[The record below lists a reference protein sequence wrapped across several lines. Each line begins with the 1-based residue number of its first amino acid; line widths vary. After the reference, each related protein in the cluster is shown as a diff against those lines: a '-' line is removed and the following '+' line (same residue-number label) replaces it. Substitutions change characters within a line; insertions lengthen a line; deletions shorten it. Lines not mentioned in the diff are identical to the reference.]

1 MAQLGS
7 MAVNVAL
14 VSNSVMVFEFVII
27 SPRLLIRLKRDPAFE
42 PRGKTDVFQRFVTL
56 S

>member
-1 MAQLGS
+1 

-14 VSNSVMVFEFVII
+14 VII
-27 SPRLLIRLKRDPAFE
+27 SPRLLVRLKRAPEFE
-42 PRGKTDVFQRFVTL
+42 ALGKTDVFQRFVTL

>member
-1 MAQLGS
+1 

-27 SPRLLIRLKRDPAFE
+27 SPRLLVRLKRDPAFE
-42 PRGKTDVFQRFVTL
+42 ARGKTDVSQRFFTR

>member
-7 MAVNVAL
+7 MAVNVAP
-14 VSNSVMVFEFVII
+14 VSNSVMVFECVII

-42 PRGKTDVFQRFVTL
+42 PRGKTDVFQRLVTL

>member
-1 MAQLGS
+1 

-27 SPRLLIRLKRDPAFE
+27 SPRLQVRLKRDPEFE
-42 PRGKTDVFQRFVTL
+42 ARGKTDVFQRFVTL

>member
-1 MAQLGS
+1 MA
-7 MAVNVAL
+7 ANVAL

-27 SPRLLIRLKRDPAFE
+27 SPRLQVRLKRDSEFE
-42 PRGKTDVFQRFVTL
+42 ARGKTDVFQRFVTL

>member
-1 MAQLGS
+1 
-7 MAVNVAL
+7 VAF

-27 SPRLLIRLKRDPAFE
+27 GPRLLIHLKRHPAFE
-42 PRGKTDVFQRFVTL
+42 PRGKTDVFQRLVTL